1 MQKRYLPIA
10 IVTGILFL
18 VALGGYLAPA
28 GSGGPPVRV
37 LLENKGG
44 KVILNHADHIND
56 MDGQCADCH
65 HTSGDDA
72 NPPAC
77 TDCHAAKFDAAFAA
91 NHQTAL
97 PESQCASC
105 HHAGAT
111 IDNFSHDDHMGDLTG
126 GDCQACHHDT
136 DIEAKP
142 QACSNCHLDGSNSV
156 PRLRDAAHERCA
168 DCHQDFYDDGLKGCA
183 NCHVRNPAPAG
194 DDEYR
199 PCGACHTVPTDQL
212 VPPSMAAF
220 HGQCRGC
227 HEKNGSGPFADDA
240 CYQCH
245 MQ

>member
-105 HHAGAT
+105 HHAEAT
-111 IDNFSHDDHMGDLTG
+111 TDNFSHDDHMGDLTG
-126 GDCQACHHDT
+126 GDCQALPPRHRHRG
-136 DIEAKP
+136 
-142 QACSNCHLDGSNSV
+142 QAAGLLQLPPGRLQLRPPAARRGS
-156 PRLRDAAHERCA
+156 
-168 DCHQDFYDDGLKGCA
+168 
-183 NCHVRNPAPAG
+183 
-194 DDEYR
+194 
-199 PCGACHTVPTDQL
+199 
-212 VPPSMAAF
+212 
-220 HGQCRGC
+220 
-227 HEKNGSGPFADDA
+227 
-240 CYQCH
+240 
-245 MQ
+245 